1 MMHIHAAL
9 WAIIFS
15 LIQGT
20 LEVQLLRKITLAGVS
35 LVRIQK
41 YTNETLPTFR
51 NISSYSLGLDILMMA
66 DYSTLQG
73 FIEMADG
80 DARAGQMYTNDYLRA
95 LFEQVKTIYN
105 DVKISEKTI
114 HLHMVGTFVALRED
128 DCPILY
134 ALEESQHALNYNSTL
149 DNSTIGEGF
158 EETNSTELTLSIPAV
173 EALDK
178 FTTWLRTHDPYLP
191 KHDHAILITKFD
203 LLSPRGDSYTQGM
216 AYVGNI
222 CKKGD
227 SASIVEDIGAA
238 ATAVIAAHELG
249 HSLGAFHDGNPE
261 AEDCV
266 SSENFLMAS
275 TVSGSGDFHHFSR
288 SRVMSPCSVRSIE
301 KNLETPT
308 AQCVKKPRNFDRG
321 EMSTAPQEIVSL
333 TPGEMIG
340 LRQQC
345 QISFGPHYGVCPSRE
360 YFLGRDLC
368 ARVWCKD
375 RTKRRSEPCETKTY
389 FPALDGT
396 ECGRTKWCVAGK
408 CVDNPKR
415 IRECSDLNEK
425 MCRKYSKAKLRHY
438 CKATDFKEICCRS
451 CEQLK
456 DL

>member
-1 MMHIHAAL
+1 MTRGAFPPRAL
-9 WAIIFS
+9 ALAPSYLKFNTS
-15 LIQGT
+15 LKNYV
-20 LEVQLLRKITLAGVS
+20 LLSNNQLLSFV
-35 LVRIQK
+35 
-41 YTNETLPTFR
+41 Y
-51 NISSYSLGLDILMMA
+51 
-66 DYSTLQG
+66 LQYKSNY
-73 FIEMADG
+73 F
-80 DARAGQMYTNDYLRA
+80 
-95 LFEQVKTIYN
+95 
-105 DVKISEKTI
+105 
-114 HLHMVGTFVALRED
+114 RED

-134 ALEESQHALNYNSTL
+134 ALEESQDALNYNSTL

-158 EETNSTELTLSIPAV
+158 EETNSTDTSCSSLKFLFSRLTLSIPAV

-178 FTTWLRTHDPYLP
+178 FTTWLRTHDQYLP

-238 ATAVIAAHELG
+238 ATAVIAGILSG
-249 HSLGAFHDGNPE
+249 PRF
-261 AEDCV
+261 V
-266 SSENFLMAS
+266 R
-275 TVSGSGDFHHFSR
+275 SGS
-288 SRVMSPCSVRSIE
+288 
-301 KNLETPT
+301 
-308 AQCVKKPRNFDRG
+308 
-321 EMSTAPQEIVSL
+321 
-333 TPGEMIG
+333 
-340 LRQQC
+340 
-345 QISFGPHYGVCPSRE
+345 
-360 YFLGRDLC
+360 RDLC

-396 ECGRTKWCVAGK
+396 ECGRTKWCIAGQ